1 MFSTVLMPVTIFRS
15 FVIVYLKR
23 EKDLLFLS
31 SLSSFFLIFRQDCRA
46 SGVRPLRVLGFRT
59 ARSDHRPLTLI
70 LRGIDPP
77 LRWR

>member
-31 SLSSFFLIFRQDCRA
+31 SLSSFSTRLPGLRSQA
-46 SGVRPLRVLGFRT
+46 SASTGVSNSPERPQT
-59 ARSDHRPLTLI
+59 AHLDLTW
-70 LRGIDPP
+70 D
-77 LRWR
+77 